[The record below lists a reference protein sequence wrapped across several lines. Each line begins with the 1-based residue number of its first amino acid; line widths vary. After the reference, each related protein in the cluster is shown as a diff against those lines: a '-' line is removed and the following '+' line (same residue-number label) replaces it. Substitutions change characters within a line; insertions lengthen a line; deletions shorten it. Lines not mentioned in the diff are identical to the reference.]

1 MAEKKVRLKR
11 RIPSNRDTRY
21 QLPLFFGILAVIF
34 VVFMLS
40 MYFIQKSRDARLG
53 TDASL
58 RTNDLFFR
66 LQIER
71 ATFTRGEPI
80 KVRLSVT
87 NVSAK
92 PITLQFENS
101 LEFDFVIQQ
110 EVNMLFVEVPM
121 DVWKFSAKSVPQAK
135 PHAIVVPPGQEKV
148 FTALWDQTDSA
159 GNPVRPG
166 RYIITGTLTA
176 VDRTESLRVRGQTN

>member
-11 RIPSNRDTRY
+11 RIATNKDTRY
-21 QLPLFFGILAVIF
+21 QVPLFFGIVVVLLIAFMAAIF
-34 VVFMLS
+34 
-40 MYFIQKSRDARLG
+40 FIQKSRDAKLG
-53 TDASL
+53 TNAELNSD
-58 RTNDLFFR
+58 DLFFR

-71 ATFTRGEPI
+71 ATFSRGEPI

-87 NVSAK
+87 NVGTK
-92 PITLQFENS
+92 PITLQFANS

-121 DVWKFSAKSVPQAK
+121 DVWKYSAKSVPQPK

-159 GNPVRPG
+159 GNPVKPG

-176 VDRTESLRVRGQTN
+176 IDRTESLRVRGQTN

>member
-11 RIPSNRDTRY
+11 RIAGTKDTRY
-21 QLPLFFGILAVIF
+21 QLPLFFGIVAILLIIF
-34 VVFMLS
+34 MISLH
-40 MYFIQKSRDARLG
+40 FIQKSRDAKLG
-53 TDASL
+53 TNAELS
-58 RTNDLFFR
+58 RNDLFFR

-71 ATFTRGEPI
+71 ATFSRGEPI

-110 EVNMLFVEVPM
+110 EVNMLFVNVPM
-121 DVWKFSAKSVPQAK
+121 DVWKYSAKMVPQAK

-148 FTALWDQTDSA
+148 FTAMWDQTDSA
-159 GNPVRPG
+159 GNPVKPG

-176 VDRTESLRVRGQTN
+176 VDRTESLRVRGATH

>member
-11 RIPSNRDTRY
+11 RIPKDTRH
-21 QLPLFFGILAVIF
+21 QLHFFFAILLVVFIIF
-34 VVFMLS
+34 VAAMRYIVW
-40 MYFIQKSRDARLG
+40 SRESKLG
-53 TDASL
+53 TNAEL
-58 RTNDLFFR
+58 TANDLFFR

-71 ATFTRGEPI
+71 ATFNRGEPI

-121 DVWKFSAKSVPQAK
+121 DVWKYSARSVPAAK
-135 PHAIVVPPGQEKV
+135 PHAVVIPPGQEKV
-148 FTALWDQTDSA
+148 FTAMWDQTDSS
-159 GNPVRPG
+159 GSPVRPG

-176 VDRTESLRVRGQTN
+176 IDRTESLRVRGQTN